1 MGHWGTS
8 PLHVQQFHFSSLW
21 SKCDSQLCEI
31 SWCRSQQLTALSII
45 TTSII
50 KLLVIKH
57 LLHPA
62 LKLAVS
68 APWHN
73 FKLCPNCPSL
83 QQILATQ
90 LTFSAHPTKV
100 MRGQFVAN
108 LSVCLSDA
116 WMVTKRNNHSVNI
129 LTPYKTERCS
139 WFHEAKFCGHN
150 EFSGSPQTN
159 VLNTPTRSR
168 QKHNFNQ

>member
-100 MRGQFVAN
+100 MRGHFVAN

-116 WMVTKRNNHSVNI
+116 WMVTKRNNHLSIYWHPIRQRDV
-129 LTPYKTERCS
+129 
-139 WFHEAKFCGHN
+139 
-150 EFSGSPQTN
+150 SGFMRP
-159 VLNTPTRSR
+159 
-168 QKHNFNQ
+168 NFVVIMSFLAHPKLMC